1 MIFYHTEARF
11 VKQDAAFFRQAAL
24 FPAGKCFF
32 DRRRVPRHSIRGNP
46 PSREISHAILKAA
59 DEPRRDSLSPAGSV
73 RARENDPRI
82 VFSHAPVRIPDL
94 TSKTKKR
101 LKGVSLFLSLGYGKD
116 GFAFLMD
123 GFELTEMMDRGFE
136 GSKIPSNGYLSTL
149 TF

>member
-73 RARENDPRI
+73 RARENDPPDRFLTRARSNPGSDFKNKKTPQGRFF
-82 VFSHAPVRIPDL
+82 VFVSGVR
-94 TSKTKKR
+94 KR
-101 LKGVSLFLSLGYGKD
+101 WICVFD
-116 GFAFLMD
+116 GWIRTHGND
-123 GFELTEMMDRGFE
+123 GSRF
-136 GSKIPSNGYLSTL
+136 
-149 TF
+149 